1 MQAGG
6 LLLSRST
13 LAYRVRLMSSKIL
26 EPKARLVLL
35 LNALY
40 MTADAL
46 CSVFVAV
53 YLWKSGQRF
62 EVVCYHY
69 LAIFAVTPFVFLL
82 AGWYSQARDRV
93 HMYRLGLFFH
103 AVYYAAILYLQ
114 ERSVAYAAPL
124 GALLGMTWGF
134 FWAGNNVFHYD
145 ATNRDNRE
153 YFFGWLTA
161 VSSTA
166 RFVAPAIAGWLI
178 EWLPD
183 NRFGYHVI
191 FFLAMCI
198 FLAAMVLSWWMPH
211 DRTRRPFHIRRALFP
226 GPEHRDWRLI
236 MAAALSIAGAF
247 QLFHV
252 LLGLI
257 MYMQTSREGDVG
269 LFASGQA
276 LVSIIVAYFAGRLI
290 VPRNRKRA
298 MFLGTLALI
307 AGGVLVLVEI
317 NLYTLIAFGFLR
329 SVATPLFQIPHL
341 SVRFQVI
348 DQSVEDPSQR
358 IEYIAA
364 WEVPLAMG
372 RMIML
377 GLLVTLYL
385 MIGEWGLR
393 ITLFLLCLNRV
404 ATYFLVSRTSVIR
417 EQEALEVT
425 GP

>member
-1 MQAGG
+1 
-6 LLLSRST
+6 
-13 LAYRVRLMSSKIL
+13 MSSKVL
-26 EPKARLVLL
+26 EPKARLVLI

-69 LAIFAVTPFVFLL
+69 LAIFAVTPVVFLF

-103 AVYYAAILYLQ
+103 AVYYAAILLLQ
-114 ERSVAYAAPL
+114 ERSVVYAAPL

-145 ATNRDNRE
+145 ATNADNRE
-153 YFFGWLTA
+153 YYFGWLTA

-166 RFVAPAIAGWLI
+166 RLVAPAIAGLLI
-178 EWLPD
+178 QYLPD
-183 NRFGYHVI
+183 NRAGYHVI
-191 FFLAMCI
+191 FFLALCI
-198 FLAAMVLSWWMPH
+198 FLAAIVLSWWMPH
-211 DRTRRPFHIRRALFP
+211 DRTRRPFRIKRALFP
-226 GPEHRDWRLI
+226 GPEQHDWRLI
-236 MAAALSIAGAF
+236 MAAALALAGAF

-257 MYMQTSREGDVG
+257 MFMETSREGDVG

-276 LVSIIVAYFAGRLI
+276 LVTIAVAYIAGRLI

-298 MFLGTLALI
+298 MFLGSMALL
-307 AGGVLVLVEI
+307 AGGVLTFIQI

-341 SVRFQVI
+341 SARFQVI
-348 DQSVEDPSQR
+348 DQSVETPTQR

-364 WEVPLAMG
+364 WEVPLAIG
-372 RMIML
+372 RLVMM
-377 GLLVTLYL
+377 GLLVALYL
-385 MIGEWGLR
+385 LIGEWGLR
-393 ITLFLLCLNRV
+393 ITLLLLCVNRFLAYLLV
-404 ATYFLVSRTSVIR
+404 ARTSVVR
-417 EQEALEVT
+417 EHDA
-425 GP
+425 P